1 MNENNDY
8 NNNNNGGSTNK
19 KRKVGR
25 QRKEEKDVSASKIA
39 RTKNAKLT
47 TMYNNAEKK
56 IEDLNASL
64 NAVKEDNNILKKEW
78 EKLKREALASKKQA
92 IRYFE
97 SSIKTLKHHYGKS
110 HTRKVLI
117 KELGKIHLEKNENI
131 ASDLISAVLSMLGIR
146 SDYLEPL
153 SLKNKWM
160 EIISVIYLMATIA
173 VANYLY

>member
-64 NAVKEDNNILKKEW
+64 NAVKEDNNILKKE
-78 EKLKREALASKKQA
+78 
-92 IRYFE
+92 
-97 SSIKTLKHHYGKS
+97 
-110 HTRKVLI
+110 
-117 KELGKIHLEKNENI
+117 
-131 ASDLISAVLSMLGIR
+131 
-146 SDYLEPL
+146 
-153 SLKNKWM
+153 
-160 EIISVIYLMATIA
+160 
-173 VANYLY
+173 